1 MENLVRLDQS
11 SQNQTAGDS
20 ILVWPSRLDENDD
33 GIGMKGLILDVQERR
48 RREDDQF
55 GV

>member
-11 SQNQTAGDS
+11 SQNQMVGGS
-20 ILVWPSRLDENDD
+20 ILVRPSRLDENDD

-48 RREDDQF
+48 SREDDQF